1 MVVTMENLGGTNDR
15 INVYR
20 NGVLVGQDT
29 IGNYA
34 PTLAFSD
41 FYLASWNGSTEL
53 QRQYVGLVRRYNIA
67 LTAAQVTQNFNA
79 EKARF
84 GY

>member
-1 MVVTMENLGGTNDR
+1 MVVTMENLGTNDR
-15 INVYR
+15 IRVYR
-20 NGVLVGQDT
+20 NGGLINQDT
-29 IGNYA
+29 VGNYA
-34 PTLAFSD
+34 PTLVVND

-53 QRQYVGLVRRYNIA
+53 QRQYVGLVRRYNAA
-67 LTAAQVTQNFNA
+67 LTPEQVTQNFNA